1 MLVIIVNNNHK
12 LLPTSVMGWKVC
24 GFKDTY
30 LMLDRTVVPKILH
43 RRLIMFHIER
53 VYSLIN
59 FGNPAC
65 FGTHKTHCYIK
76 VPGKSCI
83 NTLGN
88 FYIAHFFLSIFDHTV
103 FHRERYRLV
112 RMSAHFVLIVR
123 QVQ

>member
-1 MLVIIVNNNHK
+1 
-12 LLPTSVMGWKVC
+12 MGWKVC

-103 FHRERYRLV
+103 FHRERYRPV
-112 RMSAHFVLIVR
+112 RMSARYVLIVR